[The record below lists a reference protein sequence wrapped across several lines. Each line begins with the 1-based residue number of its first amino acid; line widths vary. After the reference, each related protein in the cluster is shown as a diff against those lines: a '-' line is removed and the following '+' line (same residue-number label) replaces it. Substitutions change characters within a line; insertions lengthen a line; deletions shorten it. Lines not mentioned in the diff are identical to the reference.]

1 MKIQLKEIHANV
13 AEDGAVQNFFGV
25 PFTCQ
30 HKDCSTPDKPTQ
42 FIAEWFADIDADE
55 AQTMLDARRVDE
67 VQPTEA
73 EKQDAAD
80 ATIKKANKK
89 AK

>member
-1 MKIQLKEIHANV
+1 MRIQLKEIHALID
-13 AEDGAVQNFFGV
+13 EDGAIQNFFGT

-42 FIAEWFADIDADE
+42 FIAEWFADVDADE
-55 AQTMLDARRVDE
+55 AEAMLTARRVDAAPLAVE
-67 VQPTEA
+67 
-73 EKQDAAD
+73 EKQDAAE
-80 ATIKKANKK
+80 ATTKKDKK